1 MPNPIQQLSIRRR
14 TFDIERGNL
23 NAGAQETCGFRLG
36 MEPGERVGFE
46 FETHASLIDRLQYT
60 HNKLVFEDMNWSQ
73 TRVRFAMTESENL
86 SDACFRMVVALDSY

>member
-36 MEPGERVGFE
+36 MEPGER
-46 FETHASLIDRLQYT
+46 YT

-73 TRVRFAMTESENL
+73 TRIRFAMTDSENL